1 MSSEVITN
9 PIQLFKDS
17 YGGAVTSVIT
27 SVRFT
32 SMTICRPGS
41 RCLIDT
47 WLVEALGTA
56 REIHNDQDLVM
67 AQENHL
73 TIVPG
78 FDDIEGFINYPF
90 GTSRCGHLCLDN

>member
-1 MSSEVITN
+1 
-9 PIQLFKDS
+9 
-17 YGGAVTSVIT
+17 
-27 SVRFT
+27 
-32 SMTICRPGS
+32 MTICRPGS